1 MNADERQATLE
12 VQMAQLTKAMNTMA
26 ERMDR
31 MNERLEIV
39 ARLEERWQS
48 LDQRLGV
55 LTQSFERELQ
65 RRSRIDDN
73 LFDRVRVLESGSN
86 MNSHGREM
94 AERVALVILGG
105 LALYTIQMMWGG

>member
-1 MNADERQATLE
+1 MNADERLAKIET
-12 VQMAQLTKAMNTMA
+12 QLTSLVKSQQEQGA
-26 ERMDR
+26 RLDR
-31 MNERLEIV
+31 TNERLEVV

-48 LDQRLGV
+48 LDQRMGV
-55 LTQSFERELQ
+55 LTQSFERELA
-65 RRSRIDDN
+65 RRSKIDDN
-73 LFDRVRVLESGSN
+73 LFDRVRKLESGGA